1 MAEIESRLKE
11 LELHAA
17 QHALWR
23 ATVDRRLSEIHEQ
36 LRKLTTNRPSSRGS
50 DTPSSTPQE
59 SPAARWLE
67 EAKSAASSPE
77 DSAQARCVGF
87 APSEE
92 SARWRHERRGS
103 IPEDEAIEAPTPPP
117 PPVAAGGGVTRKAGG
132 VALEVSVGSRG
143 GAPSR
148 RTFTPHERKGPRLP
162 KSSGGT
168 PQRPS
173 PAARAEGG
181 TPSRAAGVAAASAAS
196 APAAAAVG
204 ATPPAPAAPA
214 ARAPAA
220 VRAPR
225 RVRAA
230 LGPLCEQQRLSRP
243 SGDDGPS
250 AVSCVALDEGG
261 GCAVTGAEDGALA
274 LWVRDEGG
282 GGWRLGAVTNAH
294 DDEVE
299 SVAMRGALVLSG
311 GGDGKVH
318 AWRLDAEGELLW
330 KLRTLLSVKGD
341 GEVGVLSLA
350 MPPADGGGGEAEADC
365 AWAVCGAQDGRIR
378 VVATAGGTET
388 QALRV
393 RGRRPGAA
401 WVYSLALGDGGGGA
415 SLLLGGTF
423 EGLCALWRAAAEPR
437 APPTFVLER
446 ELRPFSDDP
455 NTDGVLSVALNAARG
470 WAAAGTNDG
479 VVRVWAVGGDA
490 QPLASEPA
498 ATAGVCA
505 LAWRG
510 EGGDE
515 LLSGAEDG
523 SCTVWR
529 LAGGGG
535 TLACAQR
542 LTALADHAAEANS
555 IASTAEGDALLVS
568 RASGVLE
575 VYGS

>member
-1 MAEIESRLKE
+1 MAP
-11 LELHAA
+11 
-17 QHALWR
+17 
-23 ATVDRRLSEIHEQ
+23 TVDRRLSEIHEQ

-117 PPVAAGGGVTRKAGG
+117 PPAVVGGVTRKAGG

-143 GAPSR
+143 GARASR

-162 KSSGGT
+162 KSCGGT

-196 APAAAAVG
+196 APL
-204 ATPPAPAAPA
+204 P
-214 ARAPAA
+214 R
-220 VRAPR
+220 RLAPR
-225 RVRAA
+225 RQHRRRRPLVRRRRAGAA
-230 LGPLCEQQRLSRP
+230 AGARGGSALREQQRLSRP

-350 MPPADGGGGEAEADC
+350 MPPADGGGGGEADC

-423 EGLCALWRAAAEPR
+423 EGLCALWRAPAAAEPR

-575 VYGS
+575 VYG